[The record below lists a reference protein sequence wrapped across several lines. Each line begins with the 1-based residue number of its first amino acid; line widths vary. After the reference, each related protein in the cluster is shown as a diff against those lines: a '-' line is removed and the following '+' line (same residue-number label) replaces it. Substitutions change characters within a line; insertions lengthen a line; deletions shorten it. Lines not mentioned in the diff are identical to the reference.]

1 MNKRQLNK
9 QVDLVSLPIT
19 DKMATVL
26 EILTIADKS
35 QVGVFIE
42 DLIRTSARR
51 AQLDM
56 NIEEMRHK
64 LKLLAFD
71 VYQLSLQQA
80 DPAALAILLRETM
93 EEYGDMIIS
102 NHIPIQ
108 DITFIYHDTLT
119 INFQNREE

>member
-1 MNKRQLNK
+1 MNKQQMNR

-19 DKMATVL
+19 DKLMQIL
-26 EILTIADKS
+26 EILSAADKS

-51 AQLDM
+51 AQMDM
-56 NIEEMRHK
+56 DITEMRNK
-64 LKLLAFD
+64 LKQLAFD
-71 VYQLSLQQA
+71 VYQLSYQQG
-80 DPAALAILLRETM
+80 DPAAIAILLRETM

>member
-1 MNKRQLNK
+1 MNKQQMNR

-19 DKMATVL
+19 DKLMQIL
-26 EILTIADKS
+26 EILSVADKS

-51 AQLDM
+51 AQMDM
-56 NIEEMRHK
+56 DITEMRNK
-64 LKLLAFD
+64 LKQLAFD
-71 VYQLSLQQA
+71 VYQLSYQQG
-80 DPAALAILLRETM
+80 DPAAIAILLRETM

>member
-35 QVGVFIE
+35 QVGIFIE

-56 NIEEMRHK
+56 DIEEMRHK

>member
-1 MNKRQLNK
+1 MNKQQMNK

-19 DKMATVL
+19 DKMAQVL
-26 EILTIADKS
+26 EILSIADKS

-56 NIEEMRHK
+56 DITEMRHK
-64 LKLLAFD
+64 LKMLAFD
-71 VYQLSLQQA
+71 VYQLSLQTG
-80 DPAALAILLRETM
+80 DPAAIAILLRETM

-108 DITFIYHDTLT
+108 DITFIYHDTLVM
-119 INFQNREE
+119 NFQNREE

>member
-1 MNKRQLNK
+1 MNKQHMNR

-19 DKMATVL
+19 DKLMQIL
-26 EILTIADKS
+26 EILSVADKS

-51 AQLDM
+51 AQMDM
-56 NIEEMRHK
+56 DITEMRNK
-64 LKLLAFD
+64 LKQLAFD
-71 VYQLSLQQA
+71 VYQLSYQQA

>member
-1 MNKRQLNK
+1 MNKQQMNR

-19 DKMATVL
+19 DKLMQIL
-26 EILTIADKS
+26 EILSVADKS

-51 AQLDM
+51 AQMDM
-56 NIEEMRHK
+56 DITEMRNK
-64 LKLLAFD
+64 LKQLAFD

>member
-1 MNKRQLNK
+1 MNKQQTNK

-56 NIEEMRHK
+56 DIEEMRHK

-80 DPAALAILLRETM
+80 DPIALAILLRETM

>member
-1 MNKRQLNK
+1 MNKQQMNK
-9 QVDLVSLPIT
+9 QADLVSLPIT
-19 DKMATVL
+19 DKLMQIL
-26 EILTIADKS
+26 EILSVADKS

-51 AQLDM
+51 AQMDM
-56 NIEEMRHK
+56 DITEMRNK
-64 LKLLAFD
+64 LKQLAFD

-80 DPAALAILLRETM
+80 DPAAIAILLRETM

>member
-1 MNKRQLNK
+1 MNKQQTNRH
-9 QVDLVSLPIT
+9 VDLVSLPIT
-19 DKMATVL
+19 DKLMQIL
-26 EILTIADKS
+26 EILSVADKS

-51 AQLDM
+51 AQMDM
-56 NIEEMRHK
+56 DITEMRNK
-64 LKLLAFD
+64 LKQLAFD

>member
-1 MNKRQLNK
+1 MNKQHMNK

-56 NIEEMRHK
+56 DIEEMRHK

>member
-1 MNKRQLNK
+1 MNNQQVNK

-19 DKMATVL
+19 DKMAQII
-26 EILTIADKS
+26 EILSIADNS

-56 NIEEMRHK
+56 DIEEMRHK

>member
-1 MNKRQLNK
+1 MNKQQMNR

-19 DKMATVL
+19 DKLMQIL
-26 EILTIADKS
+26 EILSVADKS

-51 AQLDM
+51 AQMDM
-56 NIEEMRHK
+56 DITEMRNK
-64 LKLLAFD
+64 LKQLAFD

-80 DPAALAILLRETM
+80 DPAAIAILLRETM

>member
-1 MNKRQLNK
+1 MNKQQTNK

-19 DKMATVL
+19 DKMATIL

-56 NIEEMRHK
+56 DIEEMRHK

-80 DPAALAILLRETM
+80 DPAAIAILLRETM

>member
-1 MNKRQLNK
+1 MNKQQMNR

-56 NIEEMRHK
+56 DIVEMRHK

>member
-1 MNKRQLNK
+1 MNKQQANK

-56 NIEEMRHK
+56 DIEEMRHK

-80 DPAALAILLRETM
+80 DPAAIAILLRETM

>member
-1 MNKRQLNK
+1 MNNQQVNK

-19 DKMATVL
+19 DKMAQIL
-26 EILTIADKS
+26 EILSIADKS

-56 NIEEMRHK
+56 DIEEMRHK

>member
-1 MNKRQLNK
+1 MNKQQMNK

-56 NIEEMRHK
+56 DIEEMRHK

>member
-1 MNKRQLNK
+1 MNKQQMNR

-19 DKMATVL
+19 DKLMQIL
-26 EILTIADKS
+26 EILSIADKS

-51 AQLDM
+51 AQMDM
-56 NIEEMRHK
+56 DITEMRNK
-64 LKLLAFD
+64 LKQLAFD
-71 VYQLSLQQA
+71 VYQLSLQQG

>member
-1 MNKRQLNK
+1 MNKQQMNK

-35 QVGVFIE
+35 QVSVFIE

-56 NIEEMRHK
+56 DITEMRNK
-64 LKLLAFD
+64 LKQLAFD

-80 DPAALAILLRETM
+80 DPTALAILLRETM

>member
-1 MNKRQLNK
+1 MNKQQMNR

-19 DKMATVL
+19 DKLMQVL
-26 EILTIADKS
+26 EILSVADKS

-51 AQLDM
+51 AQMDM
-56 NIEEMRHK
+56 DITEMRNK
-64 LKLLAFD
+64 LKQLAFD

>member
-1 MNKRQLNK
+1 MNKQQMNR

-19 DKMATVL
+19 DKLMHIL
-26 EILTIADKS
+26 EILSIADKS

-56 NIEEMRHK
+56 DINEMRNK
-64 LKLLAFD
+64 LKQLAFD

-80 DPAALAILLRETM
+80 DPAAIAILLRETM

>member
-1 MNKRQLNK
+1 MNKQQMNR

-19 DKMATVL
+19 DKLMQIL
-26 EILTIADKS
+26 EILSVADKS

-51 AQLDM
+51 AQMDM
-56 NIEEMRHK
+56 DITEMRNK
-64 LKLLAFD
+64 LKQLAFD
-71 VYQLSLQQA
+71 VYQLSYQQG

>member
-1 MNKRQLNK
+1 MNKQQMNK

-51 AQLDM
+51 AQMDM
-56 NIEEMRHK
+56 DITEMRNK
-64 LKLLAFD
+64 LKQLAFD

>member
-1 MNKRQLNK
+1 MNKQQTNK

-56 NIEEMRHK
+56 DIEEMRHK

-108 DITFIYHDTLT
+108 GITFIYHDTLVM
-119 INFQNREE
+119 NFQNREE

>member
-1 MNKRQLNK
+1 MNKQQTNK

-19 DKMATVL
+19 DKLMQIL
-26 EILTIADKS
+26 EILSVADKS

-51 AQLDM
+51 AQMDM
-56 NIEEMRHK
+56 DITEMRNK
-64 LKLLAFD
+64 LKQLAFD

>member
-1 MNKRQLNK
+1 MNKQQMNR

-19 DKMATVL
+19 DKLMQIL
-26 EILTIADKS
+26 EILSVADKS

-42 DLIRTSARR
+42 DLIKTSARR
-51 AQLDM
+51 AQMDM
-56 NIEEMRHK
+56 DITEMRNK
-64 LKLLAFD
+64 LKQLAFD

-80 DPAALAILLRETM
+80 DPAGIAILLRETM

>member
-1 MNKRQLNK
+1 MNKQQMNK

-19 DKMATVL
+19 DKLMQIL
-26 EILTIADKS
+26 EILSVADKS

-51 AQLDM
+51 AQMDM
-56 NIEEMRHK
+56 DITEMRNK
-64 LKLLAFD
+64 LKQLAFD

-80 DPAALAILLRETM
+80 DPAAIAILLRETM

>member
-1 MNKRQLNK
+1 MNKQA
-9 QVDLVSLPIT
+9 DLVTLPIT
-19 DKMATVL
+19 DKMATILEVL
-26 EILTIADKS
+26 SIADRS

-51 AQLDM
+51 AQMDM
-56 NIEEMRHK
+56 DIQEMRHK

-71 VYQLSLQQA
+71 VYQLSLQTA
-80 DPAALAILLRETM
+80 DPAAIAILLRETM

-119 INFQNREE
+119 MNFQNREE

>member
-1 MNKRQLNK
+1 MNKQQMNR

-19 DKMATVL
+19 DKLMQIL
-26 EILTIADKS
+26 EILSIADKS

-51 AQLDM
+51 AQMDM
-56 NIEEMRHK
+56 DITEMRNK
-64 LKLLAFD
+64 LKQLAFD

>member
-1 MNKRQLNK
+1 MNKQQMNR

-19 DKMATVL
+19 DKLMQIL
-26 EILTIADKS
+26 EILSIADKS

-51 AQLDM
+51 AQMDM
-56 NIEEMRHK
+56 DITEMRNK
-64 LKLLAFD
+64 LKQLAFD
-71 VYQLSLQQA
+71 VYQLSLQQG
-80 DPAALAILLRETM
+80 DPAAIAILLRETM

>member
-1 MNKRQLNK
+1 MNKQQTNK

-19 DKMATVL
+19 DKLMQIL
-26 EILTIADKS
+26 EILSIADKS

-51 AQLDM
+51 AQMDM
-56 NIEEMRHK
+56 DITEMRNK
-64 LKLLAFD
+64 LKQLAFD

>member
-1 MNKRQLNK
+1 MNKQQTNK

-56 NIEEMRHK
+56 DIEDMRHK

>member
-1 MNKRQLNK
+1 MNKQQMNR

-19 DKMATVL
+19 DKLMQIL
-26 EILTIADKS
+26 EILSIADKS

-42 DLIRTSARR
+42 DLIRASARR
-51 AQLDM
+51 AQMDM
-56 NIEEMRHK
+56 DITEMRNK
-64 LKLLAFD
+64 LKQLAFD
-71 VYQLSLQQA
+71 VYQLSLKQA
-80 DPAALAILLRETM
+80 DPAAIAILLRETM

>member
-1 MNKRQLNK
+1 MNKQQMNR

-19 DKMATVL
+19 DKLMQIL
-26 EILTIADKS
+26 EILSIADKS

-42 DLIRTSARR
+42 DLIRSSARR
-51 AQLDM
+51 AQMDM
-56 NIEEMRHK
+56 DITEMRNK
-64 LKLLAFD
+64 LKQLAFD

-80 DPAALAILLRETM
+80 DPAGVAILLRETM

-119 INFQNREE
+119 INFQNRKE

>member
-1 MNKRQLNK
+1 MNKQQMNR

-56 NIEEMRHK
+56 DIEEMRHK

>member
-1 MNKRQLNK
+1 MNKQQMNR

-19 DKMATVL
+19 DKLMQIL
-26 EILTIADKS
+26 EILSVADKS

-51 AQLDM
+51 AQMDM
-56 NIEEMRHK
+56 DIIEMRNK
-64 LKLLAFD
+64 LKQLAFD

-80 DPAALAILLRETM
+80 DPAAIAILLRETM

>member
-1 MNKRQLNK
+1 MNKQQMNK

-19 DKMATVL
+19 DKMMQIL

-51 AQLDM
+51 AQMDM
-56 NIEEMRHK
+56 DITEMRNK
-64 LKLLAFD
+64 LKQLAFD

>member
-1 MNKRQLNK
+1 MNKQQMNR

-19 DKMATVL
+19 DKLMQIL
-26 EILTIADKS
+26 EILSIADKS

-51 AQLDM
+51 AQMDM
-56 NIEEMRHK
+56 DITEMRNK
-64 LKLLAFD
+64 LKQLAFD

-119 INFQNREE
+119 VNFQNREE

>member
-1 MNKRQLNK
+1 MNK

-19 DKMATVL
+19 DKLMQIL
-26 EILTIADKS
+26 EILSIADKS

-56 NIEEMRHK
+56 DIEEMRHK

-80 DPAALAILLRETM
+80 DPVALAILLRETM

-108 DITFIYHDTLT
+108 DITFIYHDTLI